1 MAQLSTNR
9 PSAAAA
15 LAAEERRTGARLADG
30 PYRWVLIACAAI
42 YLIGLFLPFV
52 GSTSGV
58 QVLIRS
64 SAAQASN
71 VNMTE
76 YLFAWISFAGL
87 AVVTTIAML
96 ARRYGLAALG
106 WALTVISVAFAMFSL
121 WLRNA
126 AAAGGGEPHGVGA
139 YLAMVAVLVAA
150 LAYAP
155 AIIRRSDEQQAIT
168 VERAAVQGSDELSL
182 LQRDA
187 ATKPVNPLLV
197 DDRRARAAER
207 HKRTHEQG

>member
-168 VERAAVQGSDELSL
+168 VERAAVQESDELSL
-182 LQRDA
+182 LQRDG

-197 DDRRARAAER
+197 EGGRARAAER

>member
-168 VERAAVQGSDELSL
+168 VERAAVQESDAVSY
-182 LQRDA
+182 
-187 ATKPVNPLLV
+187 
-197 DDRRARAAER
+197 
-207 HKRTHEQG
+207 THLTLPTICSV